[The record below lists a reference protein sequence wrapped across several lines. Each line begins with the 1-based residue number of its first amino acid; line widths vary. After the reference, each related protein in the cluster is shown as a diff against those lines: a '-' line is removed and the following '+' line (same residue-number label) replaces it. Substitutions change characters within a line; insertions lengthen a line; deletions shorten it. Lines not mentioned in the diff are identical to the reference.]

1 MLALLQS
8 TYQEDDFY
16 KSAYGGGFNEDDED
30 DVFESPVH
38 SDVDEVDSDFDRPEE
53 DDEPISDDENEWKE
67 GRRKAKGYKEP
78 SRRSRTEV
86 HTKNNAYMV
95 TGMLGRMVA
104 PNSVDAETQAAR
116 LKEAEETE
124 KANVESLRK
133 YEQFELERKKKR
145 DQAKARRRVP
155 PPFISVK
162 DTINETTVVV
172 PDIKV
177 FKRPDVRPRHVCAIT
192 GRPARYRDP
201 ITGLPYSTPFAFKII
216 RDKYEKFLMTT
227 VTDTPEVKKYLDLF
241 EWEDEEEDVQ
251 EEVDVVS
258 P

>member
-1 MLALLQS
+1 M
-8 TYQEDDFY
+8 
-16 KSAYGGGFNEDDED
+16 
-30 DVFESPVH
+30 
-38 SDVDEVDSDFDRPEE
+38 
-53 DDEPISDDENEWKE
+53 
-67 GRRKAKGYKEP
+67 
-78 SRRSRTEV
+78 
-86 HTKNNAYMV
+86 
-95 TGMLGRMVA
+95 
-104 PNSVDAETQAAR
+104 
-116 LKEAEETE
+116 
-124 KANVESLRK
+124 
-133 YEQFELERKKKR
+133 ERKKKR

-251 EEVDVVS
+251 EERENLPFSASEGLVVRRLYAALLFYVAARRCLACQQFVQVLLAVSEEECPSGSRASTFRHIFGQTPQRSEWFDWGAGLGSAVAANPKFLAIAIDGGAGGQIVVS
-258 P
+258 HLI

>member
-1 MLALLQS
+1 M
-8 TYQEDDFY
+8 
-16 KSAYGGGFNEDDED
+16 SA
-30 DVFESPVH
+30 
-38 SDVDEVDSDFDRPEE
+38 RP
-53 DDEPISDDENEWKE
+53 SLKF
-67 GRRKAKGYKEP
+67 
-78 SRRSRTEV
+78 SRRS
-86 HTKNNAYMV
+86 
-95 TGMLGRMVA
+95 
-104 PNSVDAETQAAR
+104 S
-116 LKEAEETE
+116 
-124 KANVESLRK
+124 
-133 YEQFELERKKKR
+133 KKSIVF
-145 DQAKARRRVP
+145 Q
-155 PPFISVK
+155 
-162 DTINETTVVV
+162 
-172 PDIKV
+172 V